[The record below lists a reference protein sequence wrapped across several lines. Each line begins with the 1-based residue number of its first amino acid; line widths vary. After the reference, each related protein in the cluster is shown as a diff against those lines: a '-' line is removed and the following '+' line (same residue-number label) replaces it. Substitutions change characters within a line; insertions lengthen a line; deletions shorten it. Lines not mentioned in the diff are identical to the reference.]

1 MGINISIKNVPEEQ
15 VAQLKA
21 RAKRNHRS
29 LQGELLA
36 LIEEALATNQPEPK
50 TMTIHELVEQGKRL
64 GLSTASEA
72 TQWIRED
79 RDSR

>member
-1 MGINISIKNVPEEQ
+1 MGINISIKNVPEEK

-29 LQGELLA
+29 LQGEVLA
-36 LIEEALATNQPEPK
+36 LLDEALAAAAPESK
-50 TMTIHELVEQGKRL
+50 TMTVHELVEHGKRL
-64 GLSTASEA
+64 GLRTGSDSVR
-72 TQWIRED
+72 WIRED

>member
-1 MGINISIKNVPEEQ
+1 MGINISIKNVPEEK

-36 LIEEALATNQPEPK
+36 LIEAATKAEPPAQG
-50 TMTIHELVEQGKRL
+50 TMTIDEVIEQELRL
-64 GLSTASEA
+64 GLRTPDQA

>member
-1 MGINISIKNVPEEQ
+1 MGINISIKNVPEEK

-36 LIEEALATNQPEPK
+36 LIDEAVAPNPPPRK
-50 TMTIHELVEQGKRL
+50 TMTVHELVEQGRRL
-64 GLSTASEA
+64 GLTTATEA